1 MVRGAWQA
9 TVHEVA
15 ESDTTEG
22 LTTSRLL
29 RRSLEKP
36 FRRNRWPYT
45 PPPNTGSSTLS
56 HGRRSEEGGGR
67 VKGRQLCK
75 LKTVCFPLSAQI
87 EVIPCKICGDKSSGI
102 HYGVITCEG
111 CKVRALTRHGW
122 LRLCWPQAS
131 VRVTAQEVTAFEGLL
146 EDAYPAADT
155 QEFLPGGGRVAFLLF
170 GLSPFSHC
178 LTHQER
184 LRNGLLFKSLGYLHL
199 PKYKCWCAVLIVLCP
214 VNSSTFISTLKLK
227 MKIIS

>member
-1 MVRGAWQA
+1 MDRGAWQA

-36 FRRNRWPYT
+36 FRWNRWPYT
-45 PPPNTGSSTLS
+45 PPPNTDSSTLS
-56 HGRRSEEGGGR
+56 HGRRSEEGDGR
-67 VKGRQLCK
+67 VKGRHLCK

-111 CKVRALTRHGW
+111 CKVRALTTHSW

-131 VRVTAQEVTAFEGLL
+131 VRVTVQEVTAFER
-146 EDAYPAADT
+146 PAKGCLSCCWHSGILAWWWEGCFSVIWPFT
-155 QEFLPGGGRVAFLLF
+155 FLS
-170 GLSPFSHC
+170 LS
-178 LTHQER
+178 
-184 LRNGLLFKSLGYLHL
+184 
-199 PKYKCWCAVLIVLCP
+199 
-214 VNSSTFISTLKLK
+214 NSSGAA
-227 MKIIS
+227 